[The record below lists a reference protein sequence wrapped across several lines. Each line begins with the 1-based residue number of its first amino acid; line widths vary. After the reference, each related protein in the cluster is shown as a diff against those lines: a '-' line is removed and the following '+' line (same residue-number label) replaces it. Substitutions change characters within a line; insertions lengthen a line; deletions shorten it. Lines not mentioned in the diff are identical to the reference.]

1 MKKYFRTLQS
11 VLDSRWGNFQY
22 AGTSAA
28 QKTDRILQSSKLED
42 CIYRDLSRD
51 DENLE
56 VIQQKAASKLHSF
69 PALSRDVFQSV
80 YSLFPKRTDA
90 DRLTA
95 EAQKFNAKLLDH
107 VTEDADYPTIKSICE
122 GRELPAYEAASEF
135 TAKIGAQL
143 DGLLSELGGEDGTLK
158 TLEKLQATRNQA
170 QQKLT
175 ELLEQ
180 MRNSVQN
187 PTLEQAVIDAANQ
200 AESKTQQ
207 AEAVAKM
214 VDTTARQNKAAI
226 SERVSAAVGAAAEKA
241 KEVQTILGAWSD
253 DAGTM
258 EKNAVNTELFQKV
271 RQNPA
276 LLEISKH
283 LGRFREIFAQ
293 GKRNGYAYG
302 RGETYALELGNDLS
316 RAIGSEFAML
326 ASPQTVPLFVKK
338 YQQRRLKQY
347 RRREPVHKGMGDII
361 CCLDESGSTRGDA
374 AAWGKAVALTLL
386 DIAAENRRKF
396 ALIHFAGSSEC
407 KVDVFLPSQY
417 SMQDKLNAAET
428 FLGGGTN
435 FKRPLGEAIQLMDA
449 GFENADIVFL
459 TDGLCELPEDY
470 LATLRKEQ
478 TARKFT
484 VTGIL
489 LDAGNPGMDFIS
501 ELIYRLFAGI
511 PSMFIARK
519 SSSILCF
526 GNTALTHKAA
536 DPAVTLKN
544 QKIL

>member
-1 MKKYFRTLQS
+1 MKKYFRTIQN
-11 VLDSRWGNFQY
+11 VMDSRWGNFQY

-28 QKTDRILQSSKLED
+28 QKTDRVLQSSKLED

-51 DENLE
+51 DENME
-56 VIQQKAASKLHSF
+56 NIQQEAASKLHSF
-69 PALSRDVFQSV
+69 PALSRDIFQSF

-135 TAKIGAQL
+135 TARIGAQL
-143 DGLLSELGGEDGTLK
+143 DELLPEFGGRNGTLK
-158 TLEKLQATRNQA
+158 TLEKLQAARNQA
-170 QQKLT
+170 RQKLT

-180 MRNSVQN
+180 MRDSVQN
-187 PTLEQAVIDAANQ
+187 PTLEQALIDAANQ
-200 AESKTQQ
+200 TESKTRQV
-207 AEAVAKM
+207 EAVAKM
-214 VDTTARQNKAAI
+214 VDITARQNKDAI
-226 SERVSAAVGAAAEKA
+226 CQSISAAVGAAAEKA
-241 KEVQTILGAWSD
+241 KEVQTILSAWSD
-253 DAGTM
+253 DTGTM
-258 EKNAVNTELFQKV
+258 EKNEVNTELLQKI

-276 LLEISKH
+276 LFEISKH

-316 RAIGSEFAML
+316 CAIGSEFAML
-326 ASPQTVPLFVKK
+326 ASPQTLPLFVKK

-374 AAWGKAVALTLL
+374 ATWGKAVALTLL

-396 ALIHFAGSSEC
+396 ALIHFAGSSSC
-407 KVDVFLPSQY
+407 KVDVFLPGQY
-417 SMQDKLNAAET
+417 SVQDKMNAAEI
-428 FLGGGTN
+428 FLNGGTD

-470 LATLRKEQ
+470 LAKLSKEQ
-478 TARKFT
+478 AARKFT

-489 LDAGNPGMDFIS
+489 LDADNPGMAFSLMPFCQKIYRTS
-501 ELIYRLFAGI
+501 ELTDDEIVR
-511 PSMFIARK
+511 SVIAQR
-519 SSSILCF
+519 
-526 GNTALTHKAA
+526 
-536 DPAVTLKN
+536 V
-544 QKIL
+544 

>member
-1 MKKYFRTLQS
+1 MKRYFRTIQN

-22 AGTSAA
+22 AGIPAT
-28 QKTDRILQSSKLED
+28 QKTNRVLQSSKLED
-42 CIYRDLSRD
+42 CIYRDLSSD
-51 DENLE
+51 DENMKG
-56 VIQQKAASKLHSF
+56 IQREAASKLHSF
-69 PALSRDVFQSV
+69 PALPRDIFQSF
-80 YSLFPKRTDA
+80 YSLFPRRTDA

-107 VTEDADYPTIKSICE
+107 VTEDTDYPTIKSICE

-135 TAKIGAQL
+135 TAKISAQL
-143 DGLLSELGGEDGTLK
+143 DKLLPELGGNDGTLK
-158 TLEKLQATRNQA
+158 TLEKLQAARNQA

-175 ELLEQ
+175 ELLGQ
-180 MRNSVQN
+180 MRDSVQN
-187 PTLEQAVIDAANQ
+187 HTLEQAVIDAANQ

-226 SERVSAAVGAAAEKA
+226 SECVSAAVGAAAEKA

-253 DAGTM
+253 DAGKM
-258 EKNAVNTELFQKV
+258 EKNAVNTELLQKV
-271 RQNPA
+271 RQNPE

-326 ASPQTVPLFVKK
+326 ASPQTLPLFVEKF
-338 YQQRRLKQY
+338 QQRRLKQY
-347 RRREPVHKGMGDII
+347 RRRESVHKGMGDMI

-386 DIAAENRRKF
+386 GIAAENRRKF
-396 ALIHFAGSSEC
+396 ALIHFAGSSSC
-407 KVDVFLPSQY
+407 KVDVFLPGQFSV
-417 SMQDKLNAAET
+417 QDKMNAAET
-428 FLGGGTN
+428 FLNGGTD
-435 FKRPLGEAIQLMDA
+435 FKRPLGEAIQLMDI

-470 LATLRKEQ
+470 LATLHKEQ
-478 TARKFT
+478 AARKFT

-489 LDAGNPGMDFIS
+489 LDSGSPGMDFS
-501 ELIYRLFAGI
+501 LTPFCQKIYRTSKLAGDEI
-511 PSMFIARK
+511 VQS
-519 SSSILCF
+519 LV
-526 GNTALTHKAA
+526 THR
-536 DPAVTLKN
+536 V
-544 QKIL
+544 

>member
-1 MKKYFRTLQS
+1 MKQYYRTLQG
-11 VLDSRWGNFQY
+11 VLDSRWGSFQY
-22 AGTSAA
+22 AGTPAE
-28 QKTDRILQSSKLED
+28 QKTDRVLQSSKLED
-42 CIYRDLSRD
+42 CIYRDLSED
-51 DENLE
+51 DDMLAS
-56 VIQQKAASKLHSF
+56 VQQEAAPKLHSF
-69 PALSRDVFQSV
+69 PALSRDIFQSF
-80 YSLFPKRTDA
+80 YSLFPKRNDA

-107 VTEDADYPTIKSICE
+107 VIDDADYPAIKAICE

-143 DGLLSELGGEDGTLK
+143 DELLPELGGRDGTLK
-158 TLEKLQATRNQA
+158 TLEKLQEARNQA

-180 MRNSVQN
+180 MRDSVQN
-187 PTLEQAVIDAANQ
+187 SMLEQAVIDAANQ

-207 AEAVAKM
+207 AETVAKM

-226 SERVSAAVGAAAEKA
+226 SENVSAAVDAAAEKA

-253 DAGTM
+253 EAGTM
-258 EKNAVNTELFQKV
+258 EKNAVNTALLQKV

-302 RGETYALELGNDLS
+302 RGDTYALELGNDLS

-326 ASPQTVPLFVKK
+326 AAPQTLPLFVKK

-396 ALIHFAGSSEC
+396 ALVHFSGSSSC
-407 KVDVFLPSQY
+407 KVDVFLPGQY
-417 SMQDKLNAAET
+417 SVQDKLDVAET
-428 FLGGGTN
+428 FLDGGTD
-435 FKRPLGEAIQLMDA
+435 FKRPLQEALRLMDS
-449 GFENADIVFL
+449 GFETADVVFL
-459 TDGLCELPEDY
+459 TDGLCELPEAY
-470 LATLRKEQ
+470 LETLRSEQ
-478 TARKFT
+478 AARKFT

-489 LDAGNPGMDFIS
+489 LDADDPGMAFSLTPFCQKIYRTS
-501 ELIYRLFAGI
+501 ELTGDAIV
-511 PSMFIARK
+511 K
-519 SSSILCF
+519 SVISQRI
-526 GNTALTHKAA
+526 
-536 DPAVTLKN
+536 
-544 QKIL
+544 

>member
-1 MKKYFRTLQS
+1 MIIKDGGISLKRYFRTIQS

-22 AGTSAA
+22 AGTPAA
-28 QKTDRILQSSKLED
+28 QKTDRVLQSSKLED

-56 VIQQKAASKLHSF
+56 SIQQKAVPKLHSF
-69 PALSRDVFQSV
+69 PALSRDVFQSF
-80 YSLFPKRTDA
+80 YSLFPKRNA
-90 DRLTA
+90 PDRLTA

-143 DGLLSELGGEDGTLK
+143 DDLLPELGGKNGALK
-158 TLEKLQATRNQA
+158 TLEKLQAARNEA

-175 ELLEQ
+175 ELWEQ
-180 MRNSVQN
+180 MRDSVQN

-226 SERVSAAVGAAAEKA
+226 SECVSAAVSAAAEKA
-241 KEVQTILGAWSD
+241 KEVQIILGAWSD
-253 DAGTM
+253 DTGKM
-258 EKNAVNTELFQKV
+258 EKNAVNTELLQKV

-326 ASPQTVPLFVKK
+326 ASPQTLPLFVKK

-347 RRREPVHKGMGDII
+347 RRREPIHKGMGDII

-374 AAWGKAVALTLL
+374 AAWGKAVAMTLL

-396 ALIHFAGSSEC
+396 ALIHFADSSSC
-407 KVDVFLPSQY
+407 KVDIFLPGQY
-417 SMQDKLNAAET
+417 SVQDKINAAET

-435 FKRPLGEAIQLMDA
+435 FKQPLDEAIQLMGT

-459 TDGLCELPEDY
+459 TDGLCELPEGY
-470 LATLRKEQ
+470 LEKLHKEQ
-478 TARKFT
+478 AARKFT

-489 LDAGNPGMDFIS
+489 LDAGSPGMDFSLTPFCQKIYRTS
-501 ELIYRLFAGI
+501 ELAGDEI
-511 PSMFIARK
+511 VRSMVSQR
-519 SSSILCF
+519 
-526 GNTALTHKAA
+526 
-536 DPAVTLKN
+536 V
-544 QKIL
+544 

>member
-1 MKKYFRTLQS
+1 MIIKDGGISLKRYFRTIQS

-22 AGTSAA
+22 AGTPAA
-28 QKTDRILQSSKLED
+28 QKTDRVLQSSKLED

-56 VIQQKAASKLHSF
+56 SIQQKAVPKLHSF
-69 PALSRDVFQSV
+69 PALSRDVFQSF
-80 YSLFPKRTDA
+80 YSLFPKRNA
-90 DRLTA
+90 PDRLTA

-143 DGLLSELGGEDGTLK
+143 DDLLPELGGKNGALK
-158 TLEKLQATRNQA
+158 TLEKLQAARNEA

-175 ELLEQ
+175 ELWEQ
-180 MRNSVQN
+180 MRDSVQN

-226 SERVSAAVGAAAEKA
+226 SECVSAAVSAAAEKA
-241 KEVQTILGAWSD
+241 KEVQIILGAWSD
-253 DAGTM
+253 DTGKM
-258 EKNAVNTELFQKV
+258 EKNAVNTELLQKV

-326 ASPQTVPLFVKK
+326 ASPQTLPLFVKK

-347 RRREPVHKGMGDII
+347 RRREPIHKGMGDII

-396 ALIHFAGSSEC
+396 ALIHFAGSTSC
-407 KVDVFLPSQY
+407 KVDVFLPGQY
-417 SMQDKLNAAET
+417 SVQDKMNAAET
-428 FLGGGTN
+428 FLDGGTD
-435 FKRPLGEAIQLMDA
+435 FERPLDEAIQLMDT

-470 LATLRKEQ
+470 LTKLHKEQ
-478 TARKFT
+478 AARKFT

-489 LDAGNPGMDFIS
+489 LDEGSPGMEFSLTPFCQKIYRTS
-501 ELIYRLFAGI
+501 ELASDEIVRGL
-511 PSMFIARK
+511 
-519 SSSILCF
+519 
-526 GNTALTHKAA
+526 
-536 DPAVTLKN
+536 VT
-544 QKIL
+544 QRM

>member
-1 MKKYFRTLQS
+1 MKRYFRTIQS

-22 AGTSAA
+22 AGTPAA
-28 QKTDRILQSSKLED
+28 QKTDRVLQSSKLED

-56 VIQQKAASKLHSF
+56 SIQQKAVPKLHSF
-69 PALSRDVFQSV
+69 PALSRDVFQSF
-80 YSLFPKRTDA
+80 YSLFPKRNA
-90 DRLTA
+90 PDRLTA

-143 DGLLSELGGEDGTLK
+143 DDLLPELGGKNGALK
-158 TLEKLQATRNQA
+158 TLEKLQAARNEA

-175 ELLEQ
+175 ELWEQ
-180 MRNSVQN
+180 MRDSVQN

-226 SERVSAAVGAAAEKA
+226 SECVSAAVSAAAEKA
-241 KEVQTILGAWSD
+241 KEVQIILGAWSD
-253 DAGTM
+253 DTGKM
-258 EKNAVNTELFQKV
+258 EKNAVNTELLQKV

-326 ASPQTVPLFVKK
+326 ASPQTLPLFVKK

-347 RRREPVHKGMGDII
+347 RRREPIHKGMGDII

-374 AAWGKAVALTLL
+374 AAWGKAVAMTLL

-396 ALIHFAGSSEC
+396 ALIHFADSSSC
-407 KVDVFLPSQY
+407 KVDIFLPGQY
-417 SMQDKLNAAET
+417 SVQDKINAAET

-435 FKRPLGEAIQLMDA
+435 FKQPLDEAIQLMGT

-459 TDGLCELPEDY
+459 TDGLCELPKNY

-478 TARKFT
+478 AARKFT

-489 LDAGNPGMDFIS
+489 LDAGTPGMDFSLTPFCQKIYRTS
-501 ELIYRLFAGI
+501 ELTGDEIMQ
-511 PSMFIARK
+511 SMI
-519 SSSILCF
+519 SQ
-526 GNTALTHKAA
+526 HM
-536 DPAVTLKN
+536 
-544 QKIL
+544 

>member
-1 MKKYFRTLQS
+1 MIIKDGGISLKRYFRTIQS

-22 AGTSAA
+22 AGTPAA
-28 QKTDRILQSSKLED
+28 QKTDRVLQSSKLED

-56 VIQQKAASKLHSF
+56 SIQQKAVPKLHSF
-69 PALSRDVFQSV
+69 PALSRDVFQSF
-80 YSLFPKRTDA
+80 YSLFPKRNA
-90 DRLTA
+90 PDRLTA

-143 DGLLSELGGEDGTLK
+143 DDLLPELGGKNGALK
-158 TLEKLQATRNQA
+158 TLEKLQAARNEA

-175 ELLEQ
+175 ELWEQ
-180 MRNSVQN
+180 MRDSVQN

-226 SERVSAAVGAAAEKA
+226 SECVSAAVSAAAEKA
-241 KEVQTILGAWSD
+241 KEVQIILGAWSD
-253 DAGTM
+253 DTGKM
-258 EKNAVNTELFQKV
+258 EKNAVNTELLQKV

-326 ASPQTVPLFVKK
+326 ASPQTLPLFVKK

-347 RRREPVHKGMGDII
+347 RRREPIHKGMGDII

-374 AAWGKAVALTLL
+374 AAWGKAVAMTLL

-396 ALIHFAGSSEC
+396 ALIHFADSSSC
-407 KVDVFLPSQY
+407 KVDIFLPGQY
-417 SMQDKLNAAET
+417 SVQDKINAAET

-435 FKRPLGEAIQLMDA
+435 FKQPLDEAIQLMGT

-470 LATLRKEQ
+470 LATLHKEQ

-489 LDAGNPGMDFIS
+489 LDAGNPGMDFSLTPFCQKIYRTS
-501 ELIYRLFAGI
+501 ELAGDEI
-511 PSMFIARK
+511 VRGLVSQRM
-519 SSSILCF
+519 
-526 GNTALTHKAA
+526 
-536 DPAVTLKN
+536 
-544 QKIL
+544 

>member
-1 MKKYFRTLQS
+1 
-11 VLDSRWGNFQY
+11 
-22 AGTSAA
+22 
-28 QKTDRILQSSKLED
+28 
-42 CIYRDLSRD
+42 
-51 DENLE
+51 
-56 VIQQKAASKLHSF
+56 
-69 PALSRDVFQSV
+69 
-80 YSLFPKRTDA
+80 
-90 DRLTA
+90 
-95 EAQKFNAKLLDH
+95 
-107 VTEDADYPTIKSICE
+107 
-122 GRELPAYEAASEF
+122 
-135 TAKIGAQL
+135 
-143 DGLLSELGGEDGTLK
+143 
-158 TLEKLQATRNQA
+158 
-170 QQKLT
+170 
-175 ELLEQ
+175 LEQ

-226 SERVSAAVGAAAEKA
+226 SESVSAAVDAAAEKA

-253 DAGTM
+253 DVGTM
-258 EKNAVNTELFQKV
+258 EKNAVNTELLQKV

-293 GKRNGYAYG
+293 GRRNGYAYG

-326 ASPQTVPLFVKK
+326 ASPQTLPLFVKK

-347 RRREPVHKGMGDII
+347 RRREPVHKGMGDMI

-386 DIAAENRRKF
+386 DIAAESRRKF

-407 KVDVFLPSQY
+407 KVDVFLPGQY
-417 SMQDKLNAAET
+417 SMQDKMNAAET

-435 FKRPLGEAIQLMDA
+435 FKQPLDEAIHLMDT

-470 LATLRKEQ
+470 LAKIHKEQ

-489 LDAGNPGMDFIS
+489 LDAGNPGMDFSLTPFCQKIYRTS
-501 ELIYRLFAGI
+501 ELAGDEI
-511 PSMFIARK
+511 VRG
-519 SSSILCF
+519 L
-526 GNTALTHKAA
+526 
-536 DPAVTLKN
+536 VT
-544 QKIL
+544 QRM

>member
-1 MKKYFRTLQS
+1 MKQYFRTIQN
-11 VLDSRWGNFQY
+11 VMDSRWSNFQY

-28 QKTDRILQSSKLED
+28 QKTDRVLQSSKLED

-51 DENLE
+51 DENME
-56 VIQQKAASKLHSF
+56 NIQQEVASKLHSF
-69 PALSRDVFQSV
+69 PALSRDIFQSF

-143 DGLLSELGGEDGTLK
+143 DGLLSELGGKDGTLK
-158 TLEKLQATRNQA
+158 TLEKLQAAQNQA
-170 QQKLT
+170 QQKLA

-180 MRNSVQN
+180 MRDSALN

-226 SERVSAAVGAAAEKA
+226 SESVTVAVGAAAEKA
-241 KEVQTILGAWSD
+241 KEVQTILGAWGD

-258 EKNAVNTELFQKV
+258 EKNAVNTELLQKV

-361 CCLDESGSTRGDA
+361 CCLDESGSTAGEC
-374 AAWGKAVALTLL
+374 AAWGKAVVLTLL
-386 DIAAENRRKF
+386 EIAESEGRKF
-396 ALIHFAGSSEC
+396 ALVHFSGPGRFQT
-407 KVDVFLPSQY
+407 DRFLPKQTTVE
-417 SMQDKLNAAET
+417 DKLRAAET
-428 FLGGGTN
+428 FLDGGTDFCTPMN
-435 FKRPLGEAIQLMDA
+435 EALRLMQEE
-449 GFENADIVFL
+449 GFDNADIVFI
-459 TDGLCELPEDY
+459 TDGECLLPEEY
-470 LATLRKEQ
+470 ISNLQKEQ
-478 TARKFT
+478 SARRFT
-484 VTGIL
+484 ITGIL
-489 LDAGNPGMDFIS
+489 LDQESKGMDFSLKAFCQNIYRTS
-501 ELIYRLFAGI
+501 ELTG
-511 PSMFIARK
+511 
-519 SSSILCF
+519 
-526 GNTALTHKAA
+526 
-536 DPAVTLKN
+536 DAVVAKVIN
-544 QKIL
+544 DRI

>member
-1 MKKYFRTLQS
+1 MKQYFRTIQN
-11 VLDSRWGNFQY
+11 VMDSRWSNFQY
-22 AGTSAA
+22 AGIPLA
-28 QKTDRILQSSKLED
+28 QKTDRVLQSSKLED
-42 CIYRDLSRD
+42 CIYRDLSKD

-56 VIQQKAASKLHSF
+56 AIQQEAASKLHSF
-69 PALSRDVFQSV
+69 PALSRDIFQSF

-107 VTEDADYPTIKSICE
+107 VTEDAEDYPTIKSICE

-135 TAKIGAQL
+135 TARVGAQL
-143 DGLLSELGGEDGTLK
+143 DDLLLELGGRDGTLK
-158 TLEKLQATRNQA
+158 TLEKLQAAQNQA
-170 QQKLT
+170 QQKLA

-180 MRNSVQN
+180 MRDSALN

-226 SERVSAAVGAAAEKA
+226 SESVSAAVGAAAEKA
-241 KEVQTILGAWSD
+241 KEVQTILGAWGD

-258 EKNAVNTELFQKV
+258 EKNAVNTELLQKV

-347 RRREPVHKGMGDII
+347 RRREPIHKGMGDII

-407 KVDVFLPSQY
+407 KLDIFLPGQY
-417 SMQDKLNAAET
+417 SMQDKMNAAET
-428 FLGGGTN
+428 FLDGGTN
-435 FKRPLGEAIQLMDA
+435 FKRPLDEAIQLMDT

-459 TDGLCELPEDY
+459 TDGLCELPKDY
-470 LATLRKEQ
+470 LAKLHKEQ
-478 TARKFT
+478 SARKFT

-489 LDAGNPGMDFIS
+489 LDAGNPGMAFSLTPFCQKIYRTS
-501 ELIYRLFAGI
+501 ELAGDEI
-511 PSMFIARK
+511 VRGLVSQRM
-519 SSSILCF
+519 
-526 GNTALTHKAA
+526 
-536 DPAVTLKN
+536 
-544 QKIL
+544 

>member
-1 MKKYFRTLQS
+1 MIIKDGGISLKRYFRTIQS

-22 AGTSAA
+22 AGTPAA
-28 QKTDRILQSSKLED
+28 QKTDRVLQSSKLED

-56 VIQQKAASKLHSF
+56 SIQQKAVPKLHSF
-69 PALSRDVFQSV
+69 PALSRDVFQSF
-80 YSLFPKRTDA
+80 YSLFPKRNA
-90 DRLTA
+90 PDRLTA

-143 DGLLSELGGEDGTLK
+143 DDLLPELGGKNGALK
-158 TLEKLQATRNQA
+158 TLEKLQAARNEA

-175 ELLEQ
+175 ELWEQ
-180 MRNSVQN
+180 MRDSVQN

-226 SERVSAAVGAAAEKA
+226 SECVSAAVSAAAEKA
-241 KEVQTILGAWSD
+241 KEVQIILGAWSD
-253 DAGTM
+253 DTGKM
-258 EKNAVNTELFQKV
+258 EKNAVNTELLQKV

-316 RAIGSEFAML
+316 RAIGS
-326 ASPQTVPLFVKK
+326 PQTLPLFVKK

-347 RRREPVHKGMGDII
+347 RRREPIHKGMGDII
-361 CCLDESGSTRGDA
+361 CCLDEFGSTRGDA
-374 AAWGKAVALTLL
+374 AAWGKAVAMTLL

-396 ALIHFAGSSEC
+396 ALIHFADSSSC
-407 KVDVFLPSQY
+407 KVDIFLPGQY
-417 SMQDKLNAAET
+417 SVQDKINAAET

-435 FKRPLGEAIQLMDA
+435 FKQPLDEAIQLMGT

-470 LATLRKEQ
+470 LAKLHKEQ
-478 TARKFT
+478 AARKFT

-489 LDAGNPGMDFIS
+489 LDAGSPGMDFSLMPFCQKIYRTS
-501 ELIYRLFAGI
+501 ELAGDEI
-511 PSMFIARK
+511 VRSVISQR
-519 SSSILCF
+519 
-526 GNTALTHKAA
+526 
-536 DPAVTLKN
+536 V
-544 QKIL
+544 

>member
-1 MKKYFRTLQS
+1 MIIKDGGISLKRYFRTIQS

-22 AGTSAA
+22 AGTPAA
-28 QKTDRILQSSKLED
+28 QKTDRVLQSSKLED

-56 VIQQKAASKLHSF
+56 SIQQKAVPKLHSF
-69 PALSRDVFQSV
+69 PALSRDVFQSF
-80 YSLFPKRTDA
+80 YSLFPKRNA
-90 DRLTA
+90 PDRLTA

-107 VTEDADYPTIKSICE
+107 VVEDTDYPTIKSICE

-143 DGLLSELGGEDGTLK
+143 DKLLPELGGKDGTLK
-158 TLEKLQATRNQA
+158 TLEKLQAARNQA

-180 MRNSVQN
+180 TRDSVQN

-226 SERVSAAVGAAAEKA
+226 SESVSAAVGAAAEKA
-241 KEVQTILGAWSD
+241 REVQIILGAWSD
-253 DAGTM
+253 DAGKM
-258 EKNAVNTELFQKV
+258 EKNAVNTELLQKV

-326 ASPQTVPLFVKK
+326 ASPQTLPLFVKK

-347 RRREPVHKGMGDII
+347 RRREPIHKGMGDII

-374 AAWGKAVALTLL
+374 AAWGKAVAMTLL

-396 ALIHFAGSSEC
+396 ALIHFADSSSC
-407 KVDVFLPSQY
+407 KVDIFLTG
-417 SMQDKLNAAET
+417 QDKIHAAET

-435 FKRPLGEAIQLMDA
+435 FKQPLDEAIQLMGT

-470 LATLRKEQ
+470 LAKLHKEQ
-478 TARKFT
+478 AARKFT

-489 LDAGNPGMDFIS
+489 LDAGSPGMDFSLMPFCQKIYRTS
-501 ELIYRLFAGI
+501 ELAGDEI
-511 PSMFIARK
+511 VRSVISQR
-519 SSSILCF
+519 
-526 GNTALTHKAA
+526 
-536 DPAVTLKN
+536 V
-544 QKIL
+544 

>member
-1 MKKYFRTLQS
+1 MIIKDGGISLKRYFRTIQS

-22 AGTSAA
+22 AGTPAA
-28 QKTDRILQSSKLED
+28 QKTDRVLQSSKLED

-56 VIQQKAASKLHSF
+56 SIQQKAVPKLHSF
-69 PALSRDVFQSV
+69 PALSRDVFQSF
-80 YSLFPKRTDA
+80 YSLFPKRNA
-90 DRLTA
+90 PDRLTA

-107 VTEDADYPTIKSICE
+107 VTEDTDYPTIKSICE

-143 DGLLSELGGEDGTLK
+143 DDLLPELGGKNGALK
-158 TLEKLQATRNQA
+158 TLEKLQAARNEA

-175 ELLEQ
+175 ELWEQ
-180 MRNSVQN
+180 MRDSVQN

-226 SERVSAAVGAAAEKA
+226 SECVSAAVSAAAEKA
-241 KEVQTILGAWSD
+241 KEVQIILGAWSD
-253 DAGTM
+253 DTGKM
-258 EKNAVNTELFQKV
+258 EKNAVNTELLQKV

-326 ASPQTVPLFVKK
+326 ASPQTLPLFVKK

-347 RRREPVHKGMGDII
+347 RRREPIHKGMGDII

-386 DIAAENRRKF
+386 DIATENRRKF

-407 KVDVFLPSQY
+407 KLDVFLPGQY

-428 FLGGGTN
+428 FLDGGTN
-435 FKRPLGEAIQLMDA
+435 FKRPLDEAIQLMDA

-470 LATLRKEQ
+470 LETLRKEQ
-478 TARKFT
+478 AARKFT

-489 LDAGNPGMDFIS
+489 LDAGTPGMDFSLTPFCQKIYRTS
-501 ELIYRLFAGI
+501 ELAGDEI
-511 PSMFIARK
+511 VRG
-519 SSSILCF
+519 L
-526 GNTALTHKAA
+526 
-536 DPAVTLKN
+536 VT
-544 QKIL
+544 QRM

>member
-1 MKKYFRTLQS
+1 MKRYFRTIQS
-11 VLDSRWGNFQY
+11 VTDSRWGNFRY
-22 AGTSAA
+22 AGMPAA
-28 QKTDRILQSSKLED
+28 QKTDRVLQSSKLED

-51 DENLE
+51 DENME
-56 VIQQKAASKLHSF
+56 NIQQEVASKLHSF
-69 PALSRDVFQSV
+69 PALSRDIFQSF

-90 DRLTA
+90 GRLTA

-107 VTEDADYPTIKSICE
+107 VIEDADYPTIKSICE

-135 TAKIGAQL
+135 TAKIGAQM
-143 DGLLSELGGEDGTLK
+143 DNLLPELGGKDGTLK
-158 TLEKLQATRNQA
+158 TLEKLQAARNQA
-170 QQKLT
+170 QQKLA
-175 ELLEQ
+175 ELFEQ
-180 MRNSVQN
+180 MRDSALN

-226 SERVSAAVGAAAEKA
+226 SESVSAAVGAAAEKA
-241 KEVQTILGAWSD
+241 KEVQTILGAWGD

-258 EKNAVNTELFQKV
+258 EKNMVNTELLQKV

-302 RGETYALELGNDLS
+302 RGETYALELGNNLS

-326 ASPQTVPLFVKK
+326 ASPQTLPLFVKK

-396 ALIHFAGSSEC
+396 ALIHFAGSSSC
-407 KVDVFLPSQY
+407 KVDVFLPGQY
-417 SMQDKLNAAET
+417 SMQDKMNAAET

-435 FKRPLGEAIQLMDA
+435 FKRPLDEAIQLMDT

-470 LATLRKEQ
+470 LETLRKVQ
-478 TARKFT
+478 AARKFT

-489 LDAGNPGMDFIS
+489 LDAGNPSMDFSLTPFCQKIYRTS
-501 ELIYRLFAGI
+501 ELTGDEIVRGLV
-511 PSMFIARK
+511 SQRM
-519 SSSILCF
+519 
-526 GNTALTHKAA
+526 
-536 DPAVTLKN
+536 
-544 QKIL
+544 

>member
-1 MKKYFRTLQS
+1 MKQYFRTIQN
-11 VLDSRWGNFQY
+11 VMDSRWSNFQY

-28 QKTDRILQSSKLED
+28 QKTDRVLQSSKLED
-42 CIYRDLSRD
+42 CIYRDLSKD
-51 DENLE
+51 DESME
-56 VIQQKAASKLHSF
+56 AIQQEAEPKLHSF
-69 PALSRDVFQSV
+69 PALSRDIFQSF
-80 YSLFPKRTDA
+80 YSLFTKRTGA

-95 EAQKFNAKLLDH
+95 EARKLNAKLLDH
-107 VTEDADYPTIKSICE
+107 VTEDTDYPTIKSICE

-143 DGLLSELGGEDGTLK
+143 DKLLPELGGKDGTLK
-158 TLEKLQATRNQA
+158 TLEKLQAVRNQA

-180 MRNSVQN
+180 MRDSVQN

-200 AESKTQQ
+200 AESKMQQ

-214 VDTTARQNKAAI
+214 VDVTATQNKAVI
-226 SERVSAAVGAAAEKA
+226 RQNVSAAVSAAAEKA
-241 KEVQTILGAWSD
+241 KEVQIILGAWSD
-253 DAGTM
+253 DTGKM
-258 EKNAVNTELFQKV
+258 EKNAVNTELLQKV

-276 LLEISKH
+276 LLDISKH

-293 GKRNGYAYG
+293 EKRNGFAYG

-326 ASPQTVPLFVKK
+326 ASPQTLPLFAKK

-374 AAWGKAVALTLL
+374 AAWGKAVALMLL
-386 DIAAENRRKF
+386 DIATENRRKF
-396 ALIHFAGSSEC
+396 ALIHFADSSSC
-407 KVDVFLPSQY
+407 KVDVFLPGQY

-470 LATLRKEQ
+470 LAKLHTEQ
-478 TARKFT
+478 AARKFT

-489 LDAGNPGMDFIS
+489 LDAGNPGMAFSLTPFCQKIYRTS
-501 ELIYRLFAGI
+501 ELAGDEI
-511 PSMFIARK
+511 VRG
-519 SSSILCF
+519 L
-526 GNTALTHKAA
+526 
-536 DPAVTLKN
+536 VT
-544 QKIL
+544 QRM

>member
-1 MKKYFRTLQS
+1 MIIKDGGISLKRYFRTIQS

-22 AGTSAA
+22 AGTPAA
-28 QKTDRILQSSKLED
+28 QKTDRVLQSSKLED

-56 VIQQKAASKLHSF
+56 SIQQKAVPKLHSF
-69 PALSRDVFQSV
+69 PALSRDVFQSF
-80 YSLFPKRTDA
+80 YSLFPKRNA
-90 DRLTA
+90 PDRLTA

-143 DGLLSELGGEDGTLK
+143 DDLLPELGGKNGALK
-158 TLEKLQATRNQA
+158 TLEKLQAARNEA

-175 ELLEQ
+175 ELWEQ
-180 MRNSVQN
+180 MRDSVQN

-226 SERVSAAVGAAAEKA
+226 SECVSAAVSAAAEKA
-241 KEVQTILGAWSD
+241 KEVQIILGAWSD
-253 DAGTM
+253 DTGKM
-258 EKNAVNTELFQKV
+258 EKNVVNTELLQKV
-271 RQNPA
+271 RQNPT
-276 LLEISKH
+276 LLDISKH

-326 ASPQTVPLFVKK
+326 ASPQTLPLFVKK

-347 RRREPVHKGMGDII
+347 RRREPIHKGMGDII

-396 ALIHFAGSSEC
+396 ALIHFAGSTSC
-407 KVDVFLPSQY
+407 KVDVFLPGQY
-417 SMQDKLNAAET
+417 SVQDKMNAAET
-428 FLGGGTN
+428 FLDGGTD
-435 FKRPLGEAIQLMDA
+435 FERPLDEAIQLMDT

-470 LATLRKEQ
+470 LTKLHKEQ
-478 TARKFT
+478 AARKFT

-489 LDAGNPGMDFIS
+489 LDEGSPGMEFSLTPFCQKIYRTS
-501 ELIYRLFAGI
+501 ELASDEIVRGL
-511 PSMFIARK
+511 
-519 SSSILCF
+519 
-526 GNTALTHKAA
+526 
-536 DPAVTLKN
+536 VT
-544 QKIL
+544 QRM

>member
-1 MKKYFRTLQS
+1 MIIKDGGISLKRYFRTIQS

-22 AGTSAA
+22 AGTPAA
-28 QKTDRILQSSKLED
+28 QKTDRVLQSSKLED

-56 VIQQKAASKLHSF
+56 SIQQKAVPKLHSF
-69 PALSRDVFQSV
+69 PALSRDVFQSF
-80 YSLFPKRTDA
+80 YSLFPKRNA
-90 DRLTA
+90 PDRLTA

-143 DGLLSELGGEDGTLK
+143 DDLLPELGGKNGALK
-158 TLEKLQATRNQA
+158 TLEKLQAARNEA

-175 ELLEQ
+175 ELWEQ
-180 MRNSVQN
+180 MRDSVQN

-226 SERVSAAVGAAAEKA
+226 SECVSAAVSAAAEKA
-241 KEVQTILGAWSD
+241 KEVQIILGAWSD
-253 DAGTM
+253 DTGKM
-258 EKNAVNTELFQKV
+258 EKNAVNTELLQKV

-347 RRREPVHKGMGDII
+347 RRREPIHKGMGDII

-407 KVDVFLPSQY
+407 KLDIFLPGQY
-417 SMQDKLNAAET
+417 SMQDKMNAAET
-428 FLGGGTN
+428 FLDGGTN
-435 FKRPLGEAIQLMDA
+435 FKRPLDEAIQLMDT
-449 GFENADIVFL
+449 GVENADIVFL
-459 TDGLCELPEDY
+459 TDGLCELPKDY
-470 LATLRKEQ
+470 LAKLHKEQ
-478 TARKFT
+478 SARKFT

-489 LDAGNPGMDFIS
+489 LDAGNPGMAFSLTPFCQKIYRTS
-501 ELIYRLFAGI
+501 ELAGDEI
-511 PSMFIARK
+511 VRS
-519 SSSILCF
+519 L
-526 GNTALTHKAA
+526 
-536 DPAVTLKN
+536 VT
-544 QKIL
+544 QRM